1 MKSIELIPIKEQLDR
16 IEKKVE
22 RKYSDPFLSIKK
34 VENYTGLSSSTIR
47 RAVHKGYL
55 KPSMRSGKLI
65 FKQSNVDK
73 WLGGK

>member
-55 KPSMRSGKLI
+55 KPSIRSGKLI

-73 WLGGK
+73 WLGV

>member
-1 MKSIELIPIKEQLDR
+1 MKSNELIPIKEQLDR